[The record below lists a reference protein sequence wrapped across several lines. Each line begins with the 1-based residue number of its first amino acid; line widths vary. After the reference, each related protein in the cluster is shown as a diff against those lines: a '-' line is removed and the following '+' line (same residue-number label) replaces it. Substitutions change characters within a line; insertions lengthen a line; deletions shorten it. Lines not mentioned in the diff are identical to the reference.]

1 MVNLS
6 VVVPVYNEEK
16 SIVDTIIRIKETLK
30 GIKLKSEIVIVND
43 GSKDN
48 SHKILKDVKGI
59 VYLRHIRNKGYGAS
73 LKTGIKKAKGEWIA
87 ITDADGTYPIEDLKK
102 LIKYTKICDMVI
114 GARTKK
120 GSKAPTIRKP
130 AKWMIKKLAEFLTGK
145 KIPDINS
152 GLRIFKKDIALRFW
166 NLFPNG
172 FSFTSTITVSSMV
185 NNYSVMFIPIQYFK
199 REGKSTISTIRD
211 FVGFISLVFK
221 IVMYFNPLKIFTPLG
236 LALLISSI
244 IKGSI
249 DFVTQN
255 SVGAGT
261 IMIFLTGLQIM
272 VLALIADLIIKR
284 TKL

>member
-1 MVNLS
+1 
-6 VVVPVYNEEK
+6 
-16 SIVDTIIRIKETLK
+16 
-30 GIKLKSEIVIVND
+30 
-43 GSKDN
+43 
-48 SHKILKDVKGI
+48 
-59 VYLRHIRNKGYGAS
+59 
-73 LKTGIKKAKGEWIA
+73 
-87 ITDADGTYPIEDLKK
+87 
-102 LIKYTKICDMVI
+102 
-114 GARTKK
+114 
-120 GSKAPTIRKP
+120 
-130 AKWMIKKLAEFLTGK
+130 
-145 KIPDINS
+145 
-152 GLRIFKKDIALRFW
+152 
-166 NLFPNG
+166 
-172 FSFTSTITVSSMV
+172 MV

-199 REGKSTISTIRD
+199 REGKSTISPIRD